1 MAISK
6 KQVEAYNKSVYS
18 LYENLQNDLINEIC
32 GHFRA
37 DVPPSTMDEWRFQR
51 LAEMGGFTTKAAS
64 LIAKRTGQSVPEV
77 AKAFKAAG
85 ITTLQGDEVK
95 YKRAR
100 QDGYFK
106 TAPLPAQSTPAFQR
120 IVKNATAKAT
130 DYLNAVHT
138 TALQASKTA
147 FTDITNKTFLQV
159 TSGQKTYS
167 QAVATAVRELADKG
181 ITGATYISKAGRTTR
196 VNMDVA
202 VRRMVV
208 TSNSQLAGD
217 LQINRAQEWGSNFVE
232 TSSHMGARP
241 SHAVWQGRVFQLVG
255 NDKYPNF
262 AENTHYGQGD
272 GIKGYNCQHDFYPFF
287 PGLSEPAF
295 DHPNVKENNAQYEA
309 EQTQRKLE
317 SNIRQQK
324 RRAVAAKAAG
334 DTEGETAARVKLGQ
348 LQKQLREHVAKN
360 DLYRDPSREQI
371 GQKVTAINPPSGP
384 ATEPKPAPKKTPV
397 QPPKAKPTTTE
408 PDTRAIGEAFAG
420 LPAAEAEA
428 VSLIKNAPEAA
439 RAAWNTL
446 APVLKYDTLTSNAG
460 AWYDPKTRA
469 LTLNIKKI
477 ASGEAVHPKFATY
490 YHESGHALDHLTG
503 SGGVVGNYDY
513 ISMTYKGGAFGKA
526 LRADVDNVIAHQP
539 GKNITEQRA
548 EVTRWLSE
556 GDMHDYGDISDIFQQ
571 ATKGK
576 VHGLVGHFQ
585 KVLVQ
590 RYPTRRYKNYWD
602 LHGSLEHEAFAE
614 MYSSVVANPGSLDN
628 IKTFFPNAYQVF
640 TEILN
645 DIAAKGV
652 AP

>member
-64 LIAKRTGQSVPEV
+64 LIAKRTGQSIPEV

-85 ITTLQGDEVK
+85 VTTLQGDDLLF
-95 YKRAR
+95 KRAR
-100 QDGYFK
+100 QKGYFK

-120 IVKNATAKAT
+120 IVKNATGKAT

-138 TALQASKTA
+138 TALQAAKTA
-147 FTDITNKTFLQV
+147 FTDITNKTYLQV

-167 QAVATAVRELADKG
+167 EAVATAVRELADKG
-181 ITGATYISKAGRTTR
+181 ITGATYVSKAGRTTR

-241 SHAVWQGRVFQLVG
+241 SHALWQGKVFQLVG

-262 AENTHYGQGD
+262 AEVTHYGQGD

-287 PGLSEPAF
+287 PGLSEQTF

-334 DTEGETAARVKLGQ
+334 DDKGETAARVKLGQ

-360 DLYRDPSREQI
+360 NLYRDTSRESI
-371 GQKVTAINPPSGP
+371 GQKVTALKPPSGP
-384 ATEPKPAPKKTPV
+384 ATTPKTPPKKTPA
-397 QPPKAKPTTTE
+397 QPPKPKPTTTE

-420 LPAAEAEA
+420 MPEAQAEA
-428 VSLIKNAPEAA
+428 VTLIQNAPEAA

-446 APVLKYDTLTSNAG
+446 APVLKYDTLNSSRG
-460 AWYDPKTRA
+460 AWYNPRTRA
-469 LTLNIKKI
+469 LTINTDNIAKGD
-477 ASGEAVHPKFATY
+477 SVHPKYATY
-490 YHESGHALDHLTG
+490 YHESGHALDHLAG
-503 SGGVVGNYDY
+503 SARAGMWDY
-513 ISMTYKGGAFGKA
+513 MSMAYKDGAFGKA
-526 LRADVDNVIAHQP
+526 LRADAENVIAHQP
-539 GKNITEQRA
+539 GRTLTERRA
-548 EVTRWLSE
+548 EVTRWLTE
-556 GDMHDYGDISDIFQQ
+556 GNMHDYGDISDIFQQ
-571 ATKGK
+571 ATKNK
-576 VHGLVGHFQ
+576 VHGQVGHWN

-590 RYPTRRYKNYWD
+590 RYPNRYKNYWN
-602 LHGSLEHEAFAE
+602 LPGSLEKEAFAE
-614 MYSSVVANPGSLDN
+614 MYSSVVSNPGSLEN
-628 IKTFFPNAYQVF
+628 IKTFFPSAYKVF
-640 TEILN
+640 TDMLN
-645 DIAAKGV
+645 EIAAKGV
-652 AP
+652 TP